1 MYKEIEGL
9 NTMLDFLPKEISF
22 FFWIIGHYDKKRD
35 LEFI

>member
-22 FFWIIGHYDKKRD
+22 FFLDHWT
-35 LEFI
+35 L